1 MYGCLENENKILEI
15 MQKGTRVYSLSKYG
29 LYFYLYST
37 RTKGSCFIVMWLL
50 YIDQNVIMKIR
61 CKTQLLSWKGRGRG
75 RYPEAISFFKIYDIK
90 IIYKYYCNI
99 TLLASALI
107 LYTTTCSIVGV
118 LNSLVMY
125 VLSLPTYIKVVQPK
139 NPNKQIISYRLNK
152 FLDHED
158 WVNVTNGHS

>member
-61 CKTQLLSWKGRGRG
+61 RGT
-75 RYPEAISFFKIYDIK
+75 E
-90 IIYKYYCNI
+90 
-99 TLLASALI
+99 
-107 LYTTTCSIVGV
+107 
-118 LNSLVMY
+118 LN
-125 VLSLPTYIKVVQPK
+125 
-139 NPNKQIISYRLNK
+139 
-152 FLDHED
+152 F
-158 WVNVTNGHS
+158 